1 MNAQTRSFQ
10 RLFDFNKP
18 SWLKRIMQ
26 HLELI
31 AALTSGLLIAVAWYL
46 DHQQLELA
54 SIILY
59 LSAYII
65 GGYAKAKEGIQDTI
79 ENRELNVEMLMLLA
93 AIGSAI
99 IGYWSEGAILIFI
112 FALSGALETYT
123 MNKSHKKRSCRSP
136 GCPRAIRF
144 SSNQANV
151 SLPTG

>member
-65 GGYAKAKEGIQDTI
+65 GGYAKAKEGIQSNKLKPG
-79 ENRELNVEMLMLLA
+79 NRAV
-93 AIGSAI
+93 
-99 IGYWSEGAILIFI
+99 
-112 FALSGALETYT
+112 
-123 MNKSHKKRSCRSP
+123 CRKIND
-136 GCPRAIRF
+136 RI
-144 SSNQANV
+144 NIWH
-151 SLPTG
+151 